1 MPQPETPDP
10 LKEELLA
17 TDETFRRLHEEHQRH
32 ERRLAELAAKSL
44 PSAEDEVEEKQ
55 LKRQKLQLKDRM
67 EAMLRAH
74 RESQVPA

>member
-32 ERRLAELAAKSL
+32 EHRLAELAAKSL